1 MTNSNKSS
9 GKRLVDIRYDTMRN
23 MIRLNGKFYGWDDDV
38 KQKGMLVEMDVK
50 KSDALMRRILD
61 GMDGVIDGRQILR
74 FCLST
79 LMPSL
84 LVEIDEMIKA
94 GIRCKPVLNIENQ
107 CIELRIGTEVITIM
121 LLNG

>member
-1 MTNSNKSS
+1 MPNSNKSS

-23 MIRLNGKFYGWDDDV
+23 MIRLNGKYYGWDDAV
-38 KQKGMLVEMDVK
+38 KQKGALVEMDVK
-50 KSDALMRRILD
+50 KNDALMRRILD

-79 LMPSL
+79 LMRSL
-84 LVEIDEMIKA
+84 LVEIDEMIKS

-121 LLNG
+121 ILNG